1 MGACSSCGGCCAPC
15 ATTCGALG
23 GASIGGMSSFFVRGS
38 GYSGIIPFLRRHHVS
53 QSNDD
58 ATPVDGEALVDPN
71 HPGHREAIKVVS
83 HVDDDKHEETV
94 LWLKGLLQEIGH
106 ESDPQT

>member
-1 MGACSSCGGCCAPC
+1 
-15 ATTCGALG
+15 
-23 GASIGGMSSFFVRGS
+23 MSSFFVRGS